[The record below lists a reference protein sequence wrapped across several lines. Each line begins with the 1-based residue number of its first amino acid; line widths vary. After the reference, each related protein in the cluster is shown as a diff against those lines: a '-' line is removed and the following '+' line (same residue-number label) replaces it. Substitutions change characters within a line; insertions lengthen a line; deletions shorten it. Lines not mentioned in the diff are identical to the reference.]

1 MRNLIDSSIG
11 RLRLN
16 GYAEGITFII
26 LLFIALPLK
35 YFNSSPDLFR
45 LVSWIH
51 GILLIQFLHQS
62 FVVKE
67 EENFP
72 SLFLLIALIAAFLP
86 FGTFIFDRWLKKQ
99 QTQGI

>member
-26 LLFIALPLK
+26 LLFVALPLK
-35 YFNSSPDLFR
+35 YFNGSPHPFK

-51 GILLIQFLHQS
+51 GILLIQFLYQS

-67 EENFP
+67 EENWP
-72 SLFLLIALIAAFLP
+72 SMFLLIALIAAFLP

-99 QTQGI
+99 HTQGI